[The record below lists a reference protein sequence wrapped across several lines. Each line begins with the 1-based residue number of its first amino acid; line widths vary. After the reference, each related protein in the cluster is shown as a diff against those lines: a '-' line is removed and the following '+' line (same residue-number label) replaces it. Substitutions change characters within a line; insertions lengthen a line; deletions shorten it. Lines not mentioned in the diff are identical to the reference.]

1 MKAPDEANGAGGG
14 AAGAGRPPGP
24 GSGRAAGI
32 LAAAITAAGIIAAL
46 GIGAGRRI
54 AESGGLTEGGGPAGG
69 EGLPESSGPAEGGG
83 SSESGRPAGSGGSP
97 EGGRPAGSG
106 GSPEGG
112 RPAGSGGS
120 SEGWRR
126 PGSGRLAAGGA
137 AATGSSSGLVE
148 GPGAAEH
155 AAARQRLD
163 AGDFAGAVDSA
174 FEALLRSREFT
185 PADWGG
191 EAPEGNLVL
200 DDFAGAAAAAY
211 RTARHAY
218 RATLAAALAGA
229 GDSRGAEAEYRRLI
243 ALDPRPEHLGR
254 LADLP
259 GVPPEERVGLL
270 LRAWAL
276 APPAERETAL
286 ERLRDSGAFRTA
298 NGLAAALDRFRFDD
312 PDAFRGR
319 PPEGLELRSTP
330 LPPLTI
336 AVEGGAYSTERSF
349 GEGRSL
355 LLYFPGRG
363 CPRCGELIGDLQVAL
378 RERRVDVIVAAQ
390 DAELPLLRRA
400 AELTGAGL
408 FQPEPHTAAGRSA
421 LTPRPVAHVARRA
434 ALDFRPGRDAEETL
448 WLAARGG
455 LTVLRARLGEGD
467 SPRRLVAALLGFLDD
482 SPAAGGPEP
491 LSPTPAD
498 PDSPEALIEALTGL
512 EAGGEPLADLERALL
527 EAVRNEL
534 RGEAEPA
541 ARALRLLAS
550 AAGLRGSSGAKL
562 RLFAAMVPEFGTRSL
577 EAAQSRDALVIGP
590 ASGGRVAAAVGR
602 GAAEGWSAVLR
613 EYEQYGGGRRVLA
626 AAVREAPGGPGI
638 LRVLDLFA
646 GRVGRTAAREDGFAY
661 SWREGAD
668 RTSCAA
674 WGPPTGPLER
684 LCPAEIGP
692 EGEIFVRTPQLVA
705 FPDESGTPAD
715 GPEVLLRA
723 DSGPDEPEA
732 ALLGAGR
739 EAAAAGDLAAAET
752 AFREALEAIGPGSPV
767 DAAAVRYDLA
777 VVRAARGERDE
788 ALEALLALGD
798 ASFPATL
805 EQTVAR
811 LYREGR

>member
-1 MKAPDEANGAGGG
+1 MKAPGGAKEAGAAGADSG

-24 GSGRAAGI
+24 GAGRAAGI
-32 LAAAITAAGIIAAL
+32 LAAAIAAAGIAAAPGIAA
-46 GIGAGRRI
+46 
-54 AESGGLTEGGGPAGG
+54 EE
-69 EGLPESSGPAEGGG
+69 
-83 SSESGRPAGSGGSP
+83 RPAGSGGA
-97 EGGRPAGSG
+97 EGGRPARGER
-106 GSPEGG
+106 PAEGG
-112 RPAGSGGS
+112 GP
-120 SEGWRR
+120 SEGRR
-126 PGSGRLAAGGA
+126 RAGMGGLFEGRAA
-137 AATGSSSGLVE
+137 AATAGSSSRLVE
-148 GPGAAEH
+148 RPGAGEH

-163 AGDFAGAVDSA
+163 AGDFAGAVESA
-174 FEALLRSREFT
+174 FDALLRSREFA
-185 PADWGG
+185 PEEWGG

-211 RTARHAY
+211 RAARHAY

-229 GDSRGAEAEYRRLI
+229 GDFAGAEAEYRRLV
-243 ALDPRPEHLGR
+243 ALDPRSEHLGR

-259 GVPPEERVGLL
+259 GVAPEERVRLL
-270 LRAWAL
+270 LRAWAA
-276 APPAERETAL
+276 APAAERGAAL
-286 ERLRDSGAFRTA
+286 ERLRGSGAFRTA

-330 LPPLTI
+330 FPPLTI
-336 AVEGGAYSTERSF
+336 AVEGGAYSTGRSF

-363 CPRCGELIGDLQVAL
+363 CPRCGELIGDLQVVL
-378 RERRVDVIVAAQ
+378 RERRVDAVFAAQ

-455 LTVLRARLGEGD
+455 LSVLRARLGDGD
-467 SPRRLVAALLGFLDD
+467 SPRRLVAALFDFLDD
-482 SPAAGGPEP
+482 SPVAGGPEP
-491 LSPTPAD
+491 LSSAPAD
-498 PDSPEALIEALTGL
+498 SDSPESLIEALLRL

-527 EAVRNEL
+527 GSVRS
-534 RGEAEPA
+534 RVRQEAELA
-541 ARALRLLAS
+541 EFARRLLAS
-550 AAGLRGSSGAKL
+550 AAGLRGSTGTKL
-562 RLFAAMVPEFGTRSL
+562 RLLGAMAPEFGTRSL
-577 EAAQSRDALVIGP
+577 EAAQARDALVIGP
-590 ASGGRVAAAVGR
+590 ASGGRVAVAVGS
-602 GAAEGWSAVLR
+602 GAGEGWTAALR
-613 EYEQYGGGRRVLA
+613 EYERYGGGRRVLA
-626 AAVREAPGGPGI
+626 VTTREVPGSGAGIVRA
-638 LRVLDLFA
+638 LDLFA
-646 GRVGRTAAREDGFAY
+646 GRVGRAAAREDGFAF
-661 SWREGAD
+661 SWREGPD

-684 LCPAEIGP
+684 LCPAEIGA
-692 EGEIFVRTPQLVA
+692 EGEIFVRTPQLLA
-705 FPDESGTPAD
+705 FPGESDSPAG
-715 GPEVLLRA
+715 GPEALLRA
-723 DSGPDEPEA
+723 DGGADAPEA

-752 AFREALEAIGPGSPV
+752 AFRGALEAIGPGSPV

-788 ALEALLALGD
+788 ALARLLALGD

-805 EQTVAR
+805 EQAVAR

>member
-1 MKAPDEANGAGGG
+1 MKAPGGAKESG
-14 AAGAGRPPGP
+14 AAGADR
-24 GSGRAAGI
+24 RAAGI
-32 LAAAITAAGIIAAL
+32 LRAAIAAAGLAAAL
-46 GIGAGRRI
+46 GIAAGERP
-54 AESGGLTEGGGPAGG
+54 AERGRPVEGSGQG
-69 EGLPESSGPAEGGG
+69 EGERPAEGGG
-83 SSESGRPAGSGGSP
+83 PSEGRQRAGSARLP
-97 EGGRPAGSG
+97 EGR
-106 GSPEGG
+106 
-112 RPAGSGGS
+112 
-120 SEGWRR
+120 
-126 PGSGRLAAGGA
+126 A
-137 AATGSSSGLVE
+137 AATTGSSSGLVE
-148 GPGAAEH
+148 GPGAEEH
-155 AAARQRLD
+155 AAARRRLD
-163 AGDFAGAVDSA
+163 AGDFAGAVESA
-174 FEALLRSREFT
+174 FDALLRSREFA
-185 PADWGG
+185 PEDWGG

-211 RTARHAY
+211 RAARHAY

-229 GDSRGAEAEYRRLI
+229 GDFAGAEAEYRRLI
-243 ALDPRPEHLGR
+243 ALDSRSEHLGK

-259 GVPPEERVGLL
+259 GVPPEERVRLL
-270 LRAWAL
+270 LRAWAS
-276 APPAERETAL
+276 APPAERGTAL
-286 ERLRDSGAFRTA
+286 ERLQRSGAFRAA
-298 NGLAAALDRFRFDD
+298 NGLAAALDRFRLED
-312 PDAFRGR
+312 PDASRGR

-330 LPPLTI
+330 FPPLTI

-378 RERRVDVIVAAQ
+378 RERRVDVVFAAQ

-455 LTVLRARLGEGD
+455 LTVLRVRLGDRD
-467 SPRRLVAALLGFLDD
+467 SPRRLVAALFDFLDD
-482 SPAAGGPEP
+482 SPVAGRPEP
-491 LSPTPAD
+491 LSSAPEDSDTPE
-498 PDSPEALIEALTGL
+498 SLIEALLRL
-512 EAGGEPLADLERALL
+512 EAGGEPLADLERTLL
-527 EAVRNEL
+527 GSVR
-534 RGEAEPA
+534 RRVRQDAEPA
-541 ARALRLLAS
+541 EFARRLLAS
-550 AAGLRGSSGAKL
+550 AAGLRGSTGTKL
-562 RLFAAMVPEFGTRSL
+562 RLLGAMAPEFGTRSL
-577 EAAQSRDALVIGP
+577 EAAQARDALVIGP
-590 ASGGRVAAAVGR
+590 ASGGAVAVAVGR
-602 GAAEGWSAVLR
+602 GAGEGWSAALR
-613 EYEQYGGGRRVLA
+613 EYERYGGGRRVLA
-626 AAVREAPGGPGI
+626 VATREVSGGGPGI
-638 LRVLDLFA
+638 VRALDLFA
-646 GRVGRTAAREDGFAY
+646 GRVGRAAAREDGFAF
-661 SWREGAD
+661 SWREGPD

-684 LCPAEIGP
+684 LCPAEIGSD
-692 EGEIFVRTPQLVA
+692 GEVFVRTPQLIA
-705 FPDESGTPAD
+705 FPGESEPPAAE
-715 GPEVLLRA
+715 PEVLLRA
-723 DSGPDEPEA
+723 DGGADEPEA

-788 ALEALLALGD
+788 ALARLLALGD

-805 EQTVAR
+805 ERTVAR